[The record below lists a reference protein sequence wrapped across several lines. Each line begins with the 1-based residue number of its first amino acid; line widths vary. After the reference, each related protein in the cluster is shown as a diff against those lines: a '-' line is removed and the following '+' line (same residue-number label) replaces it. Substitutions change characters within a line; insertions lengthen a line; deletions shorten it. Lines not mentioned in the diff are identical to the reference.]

1 MTEPLQLTVGGAEEP
16 IAAPLAPS
24 GHEQDRLFTH
34 APTMRGQIALDTD
47 AQIAM
52 GEAAGRTDWPRC
64 TWCGELAAEV
74 LRHWESGEGVGPDHA
89 MDACRACEPRAE
101 YWDEPG
107 AEIITREDQQ

>member
-47 AQIAM
+47 
-52 GEAAGRTDWPRC
+52 
-64 TWCGELAAEV
+64 
-74 LRHWESGEGVGPDHA
+74 
-89 MDACRACEPRAE
+89 
-101 YWDEPG
+101 
-107 AEIITREDQQ
+107 TREDEQHA